1 MEDNEKK
8 PMSFDEKLACLEE
21 INKQLSEGK
30 TDLEKSVS
38 LFEQGMKIAKEI
50 EKDLS
55 KLERRI
61 EIVTSDPDADSDE
74 GLATAD
80 FKPESEGTIRK

>member
-74 GLATAD
+74 GLATTD